1 MVRRRVV
8 GDHHAIGARATHAIA
23 ARRAWCRRIRP
34 IRPDVANA
42 ERLGAAH
49 LLKKPDT
56 LDEMR
61 AVVSR
66 TGALLPQSCAAWLLN
81 LATMDLNA
89 R

>member
-1 MVRRRVV
+1 LRHAGRGAVV
-8 GDHHAIGARATHAIA
+8 F
-23 ARRAWCRRIRP
+23 RP
-34 IRPDVANA
+34 LRPDVANA